1 MRDNNSD
8 NDDLNDFNPEHPSDG
23 FFYMGP
29 YNDKFKNMW
38 NDWNK
43 LQNDNAAN
51 YMSFDEIMKMF
62 GNFDSMNN
70 MNKKPNRNPRRP
82 RNADMKVT
90 RTVIMPEDYQRL
102 LEIRGYLN
110 ITEQY
115 AYVKTL
121 DKILNSMN
129 PYTKDRPKDN
139 K

>member
-8 NDDLNDFNPEHPSDG
+8 NDDLNNFNPEHPSDG

-29 YNDKFKNMW
+29 YNDKFKAMW

-43 LQNDNAAN
+43 MQNENSAN

-62 GNFDSMNN
+62 GNFESIDNQ
-70 MNKKPNRNPRRP
+70 NKKPNRNPRRP
-82 RNADMKVT
+82 RNSSDIKVS
-90 RTVIMPEDYQRL
+90 RAVIMPDDYQRL

-129 PYTKDRPKDN
+129 PFTDPK

>member
-129 PYTKDRPKDN
+129 PFIDPK

>member
-110 ITEQY
+110 MTEQY